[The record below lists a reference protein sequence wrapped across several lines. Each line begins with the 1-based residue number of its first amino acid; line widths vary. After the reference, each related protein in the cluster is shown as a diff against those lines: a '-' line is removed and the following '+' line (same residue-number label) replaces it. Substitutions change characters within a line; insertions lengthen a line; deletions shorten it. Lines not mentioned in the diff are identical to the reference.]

1 MNRQQHPDGAKRQ
14 ARQAYEHHGSRQAA
28 ETTGISRRTINAWA
42 RADGWQPPGQRSHLH
57 VAPAAQ
63 TRQPAPKGKVTSLGY
78 GYQRRVLLRQLG
90 DEAHAC
96 LAALAKDREAGRSGA
111 ARNWAW
117 CVGILLER
125 AELLAKAAGPDQAEG
140 HPDAAAAVARI
151 REMAADLR
159 DRRTGSDAQPQ

>member
-1 MNRQQHPDGAKRQ
+1 MNRQRHPDGARAQ
-14 ARQAYEHHGSRQAA
+14 AKQVYEQHGSRRAA
-28 ETTGISRRTINAWA
+28 EVTGLPRRTINAWA
-42 RADGWQPPGQRSHLH
+42 RQDGWQQPRQRSHLR
-57 VAPAAQ
+57 VAPVAQ
-63 TRQPAPKGKVTSLGY
+63 TRQPAHKGQVTSLGY
-78 GYQRRVLLRQLG
+78 GYQRRALLRQLG
-90 DEAHAC
+90 DKAHAC